1 MSALRR
7 GSLCVISLMLAL
19 QVVGVAEAADK
30 NKIVRITNQQGTP
43 AEVYINF
50 AADSVLKPTDLPFC
64 KVTAPLNCHFTLAA
78 RSSQDVPNPQA
89 KYLNIALAFNAEVT
103 CGPPKAEVLVNHPS
117 WFHVLV
123 V

>member
-1 MSALRR
+1 
-7 GSLCVISLMLAL
+7 
-19 QVVGVAEAADK
+19 
-30 NKIVRITNQQGTP
+30 VRITNQQGTP

-89 KYLNIALAFNAEVT
+89 KYLNMALAFNAEVT
-103 CGPPKAEVLVNHPS
+103 CDRPRPRFWSTTPAGSTSSMSAWSTASTKRS
-117 WFHVLV
+117 RST
-123 V
+123 